1 MKSGHQWLFGSAL
14 HTYCVQVHRHIQRS
28 SEAPNM
34 NNAVPS
40 VIGDDVILSSGNTI
54 ASIWY
59 EAGRPAYS
67 PHR

>member
-1 MKSGHQWLFGSAL
+1 
-14 HTYCVQVHRHIQRS
+14 
-28 SEAPNM
+28 M